1 MAGADGDPEVRRQA
15 LYHAG
20 ELYLQTNDVPGAMEA
35 FGTYADTYHQP
46 ADLALEAMQ
55 KMDEMYQ
62 KAGDSSKRRVWLH
75 KKIELVDTMGSAAPN
90 RAKYLAAEAQ
100 LVLADDE
107 RAAFDAV
114 QLGDPLATSLKRKQ
128 QALKDTISA
137 YERAANYG
145 VAEFATASTYQIA
158 DIYAALSRQL
168 MASTRP
174 KGLSDMELEQY
185 DVLLEEQAF
194 PFEEQAISLHEINV
208 RRSWDGVYDQW
219 VQKSFEA
226 LRALVP
232 ARFDKQEMQ
241 VGYVDTI
248 R

>member
-1 MAGADGDPEVRRQA
+1 LR
-15 LYHAG
+15 
-20 ELYLQTNDVPGAMEA
+20 
-35 FGTYADTYHQP
+35 
-46 ADLALEAMQ
+46 
-55 KMDEMYQ
+55 
-62 KAGDSSKRRVWLH
+62 
-75 KKIELVDTMGSAAPN
+75 KKIQLVDTLGAAAPD
-90 RAKYLAAEAQ
+90 RAKYLAAEGQ
-100 LVLADDE
+100 LILADDA

-114 QLGDPLATSLKRKQ
+114 ELSDPLAKSLQRKQ
-128 QALKDTISA
+128 QALKDAIAA
-137 YERAANYG
+137 YEKAAGYG
-145 VAEFATASTYQIA
+145 VAEFATAPTYQIA
-158 DIYAALSRQL
+158 DIYAALSRGL

-194 PFEEQAISLHEINV
+194 PFEEQSISLHEINV
-208 RRSWDGVYDQW
+208 HRSWDGVYDRW

>member
-1 MAGADGDPEVRRQA
+1 MSCISAPATRR
-15 LYHAG
+15 
-20 ELYLQTNDVPGAMEA
+20 T
-35 FGTYADTYHQP
+35 
-46 ADLALEAMQ
+46 
-55 KMDEMYQ
+55 
-62 KAGDSSKRRVWLH
+62 RRVWLH
-75 KKIELVDTMGSAAPN
+75 KKIELVDTMGGGAPN
-90 RAKYLAAEAQ
+90 RAKYLAARSA
-100 LVLADDE
+100 AGARGR
-107 RAAFDAV
+107 RARRV
-114 QLGDPLATSLKRKQ
+114 RRGRNWRDPLATSLKRKQ
-128 QALKDTISA
+128 QALKDAITA

-158 DIYAALSRQL
+158 DIYAALSRSL
-168 MASTRP
+168 MASARP

-194 PFEEQAISLHEINV
+194 PFEEQAISIHEINV

-241 VGYVDTI
+241 VGYVEYDSLN

>member
-1 MAGADGDPEVRRQA
+1 
-15 LYHAG
+15 
-20 ELYLQTNDVPGAMEA
+20 
-35 FGTYADTYHQP
+35 
-46 ADLALEAMQ
+46 
-55 KMDEMYQ
+55 
-62 KAGDSSKRRVWLH
+62 
-75 KKIELVDTMGSAAPN
+75 
-90 RAKYLAAEAQ
+90 
-100 LVLADDE
+100 
-107 RAAFDAV
+107 
-114 QLGDPLATSLKRKQ
+114 
-128 QALKDTISA
+128 
-137 YERAANYG
+137 
-145 VAEFATASTYQIA
+145 
-158 DIYAALSRQL
+158 

-208 RRSWDGVYDQW
+208 RRSWDGVYDRW

>member
-1 MAGADGDPEVRRQA
+1 MLTRYVES
-15 LYHAG
+15 L
-20 ELYLQTNDVPGAMEA
+20 
-35 FGTYADTYHQP
+35 
-46 ADLALEAMQ
+46 
-55 KMDEMYQ
+55 
-62 KAGDSSKRRVWLH
+62 
-75 KKIELVDTMGSAAPN
+75 LVVAA
-90 RAKYLAAEAQ
+90 LAATGCSSSGHDDHADAKAASVNGAPVVEVDRKSEA
-100 LVLADDE
+100 L
-107 RAAFDAV
+107 F
-114 QLGDPLATSLKRKQ
+114 Q
-128 QALKDTISA
+128 QALKDTIAA
-137 YERAANYG
+137 YEKAASYG

-158 DIYAALSRQL
+158 DIYAALSRGL
-168 MASTRP
+168 MASARP

-194 PFEEQAISLHEINV
+194 PFEEQAISIHEINV

-219 VQKSFEA
+219 VQKSFAA

>member
-1 MAGADGDPEVRRQA
+1 
-15 LYHAG
+15 
-20 ELYLQTNDVPGAMEA
+20 
-35 FGTYADTYHQP
+35 
-46 ADLALEAMQ
+46 
-55 KMDEMYQ
+55 
-62 KAGDSSKRRVWLH
+62 
-75 KKIELVDTMGSAAPN
+75 
-90 RAKYLAAEAQ
+90 
-100 LVLADDE
+100 
-107 RAAFDAV
+107 
-114 QLGDPLATSLKRKQ
+114 
-128 QALKDTISA
+128 
-137 YERAANYG
+137 
-145 VAEFATASTYQIA
+145 
-158 DIYAALSRQL
+158 
-168 MASTRP
+168 
-174 KGLSDMELEQY
+174 MELEQY

>member
-1 MAGADGDPEVRRQA
+1 
-15 LYHAG
+15 
-20 ELYLQTNDVPGAMEA
+20 
-35 FGTYADTYHQP
+35 
-46 ADLALEAMQ
+46 
-55 KMDEMYQ
+55 
-62 KAGDSSKRRVWLH
+62 
-75 KKIELVDTMGSAAPN
+75 MGGAAPN
-90 RAKYLAAEAQ
+90 RAKYLAPKRSWCSRTMSAPHSM
-100 LVLADDE
+100 
-107 RAAFDAV
+107 RS
-114 QLGDPLATSLKRKQ
+114 QLGDPLANSLKRKQ
-128 QALKDTISA
+128 QALKDAITA

-168 MASTRP
+168 MASARP
-174 KGLSDMELEQY
+174 KGLSEMELEQY

-194 PFEEQAISLHEINV
+194 PFEEQAISIHEINV

>member
-1 MAGADGDPEVRRQA
+1 
-15 LYHAG
+15 
-20 ELYLQTNDVPGAMEA
+20 LYLQTDDVPAAMEA
-35 FGTYADTYHQP
+35 FGTYADTYRQP

-55 KMDEMYQ
+55 KMDQLYQ
-62 KAGDSSKRRVWLH
+62 RTGDSSKRRVWLH
-75 KKIELVDTMGSAAPN
+75 KKIELVDTMGGAAPN
-90 RAKYLAAEAQ
+90 RAKFLAAEAQ

-114 QLGDPLATSLKRKQ
+114 QLGDPLANSLKRKQ
-128 QALKDTISA
+128 QALKDSITA

-168 MASTRP
+168 MASARP
-174 KGLSDMELEQY
+174 TGLSDMELEQY

-194 PFEEQAISLHEINV
+194 PFEEQAISIHEINV